1 MKKIFFIVLF
11 SFCALFARNLEEIK
25 AANEIRIGVRTE
37 LPPFSQI
44 KDGEFTGFEV
54 ELAKAIGNK
63 ILNNSKGIVK
73 IVGVETT
80 DRITMLKNDKI
91 DIMVANFTMTDE
103 RKKAV
108 DFSLPYLLDFMGILA
123 PKNSSLNKLSSFDG
137 KKLLVIPGTTS
148 DEYLK
153 YNKSKIKDVKIV
165 KCENLYDCLTKLKNN
180 EADGYFHTVFALANI
195 TVIDNGF
202 VITNKAVGKPDYIA
216 CGIKKGNSSLL
227 NAVNDAI
234 VKLSKENFFTK
245 AYDETFK
252 IHYKG
257 TIDKKYFLVD
267 DIYKVFG

>member
-25 AANEIRIGVRTE
+25 AANEIRIGVRTDF
-37 LPPFSQI
+37 PPFSQI

-63 ILNNSKGIVK
+63 ILDNKGKVVL
-73 IVGVETT
+73 VGVEAK
-80 DRITMLKNDKI
+80 DRIPMLKNDQI
-91 DIMVANFTMTDE
+91 DLMVANFTMTDE

-195 TVIDNGF
+195 TVIDNSF

-234 VKLSKENFFTK
+234 VKLSKEDFFTK

-267 DIYKVFG
+267 DIYRVFG

>member
-1 MKKIFFIVLF
+1 MKRIFFIILF
-11 SFCALFARNLEEIK
+11 GFCVLFARDLEEIK
-25 AANEIRIGVRTE
+25 SSNEIKIGVRTDF
-37 LPPFSQI
+37 PPFSQI

-63 ILNNSKGIVK
+63 ILDNKGKVVL
-73 IVGVETT
+73 VGVEAK
-80 DRITMLKNDKI
+80 DRIPMLKNDQI
-91 DIMVANFTMTDE
+91 DLMVANFTMTDE

-108 DFSLPYLLDFMGILA
+108 DFSFPYLLDFMGILA
-123 PKNSSLNKLSSFDG
+123 PSNSHLNKLSSFNG

-148 DEYLK
+148 DEFLK
-153 YNKSKIKDVKIV
+153 DNKTKFKNIEVVS
-165 KCENLYDCLTKLKNN
+165 CENLYDCLTKLKNN
-180 EADGYFHTVFALANI
+180 EGDGYFHTVFSLANI
-195 TVIDNGF
+195 AVIDNTF
-202 VITNKAVGKPDYIA
+202 TITNKAVGHPDYIA

-227 NAVNDAI
+227 NAVNNAI

-267 DIYKVFG
+267 DIYRVFG